1 MSTIFYSQVNTAL
14 QQELVARGTA
24 GVTNRTTAAIRYM
37 VEKIANVEIKAYDT
51 KPTKETTPIPG
62 YGILGGLTVLQDAY
76 MPSGPIGFLNDVIR
90 PSHRIPPVITD
101 LSISMN
107 DQSKSYINKASITI
121 LISDASTDMEE
132 MEEIW
137 CKPGRHIKIK
147 VLHPDSA
154 VLTDGILSP
163 DGLPSTVMLKKLYP
177 DTEVNSLRKMNEMY
191 FQGRISTFSY
201 TYNTDGS
208 VSLSIEAIGT
218 SNTYLD
224 VSLYMGAKKKTSET
238 SESTVNQVENIYTAL
253 STEVDSITK
262 IYNEKQIFEFE
273 HLIANKTDQ
282 GILVGTPYIV
292 GNTNAPKTER
302 MITLA
307 YLIEYINTKIY
318 EQIDNTI
325 KINCDDTVCFSNYYE
340 KLVSADPCNILLWQG
355 KSSIQTSTY
364 DIKDDANGISE
375 FKMFPKVTATSEGF
389 SINDSTGGKSFPSR
403 IYINL
408 QLIKKIIDDVTKAN
422 DASIKQL
429 LIALSNEIK
438 INTGAAINLA
448 LVQDPVVAE
457 ALLYYDTN
465 YVTTS
470 TLVSEFTI
478 PVFATLTG
486 ASIVRQFS
494 LTSKVP
500 NAVKNMIFGLDSSKS
515 STQKQTAYNPY
526 IYADAENKE
535 RLAKEFA
542 EDYLNAI
549 ATLKSRK
556 HTYALRP
563 ADTQN
568 IANLAKSLEDYV
580 THFTPDITKSIG
592 LNKSI
597 FPMELEFT
605 IDGINGFKYGDV
617 LNFAGLPKRYTDSFI
632 FTILGITHT
641 VSNTGEWTT
650 TIKCNPR
657 IRIKE

>member
-51 KPTKETTPIPG
+51 KPTKETNPIPG

-154 VLTDGILSP
+154 ILTDGILSP

-273 HLIANKTDQ
+273 HLIANH
-282 GILVGTPYIV
+282 
-292 GNTNAPKTER
+292 
-302 MITLA
+302 
-307 YLIEYINTKIY
+307 
-318 EQIDNTI
+318 
-325 KINCDDTVCFSNYYE
+325 
-340 KLVSADPCNILLWQG
+340 
-355 KSSIQTSTY
+355 
-364 DIKDDANGISE
+364 
-375 FKMFPKVTATSEGF
+375 
-389 SINDSTGGKSFPSR
+389 
-403 IYINL
+403 
-408 QLIKKIIDDVTKAN
+408 
-422 DASIKQL
+422 
-429 LIALSNEIK
+429 
-438 INTGAAINLA
+438 
-448 LVQDPVVAE
+448 
-457 ALLYYDTN
+457 
-465 YVTTS
+465 
-470 TLVSEFTI
+470 
-478 PVFATLTG
+478 
-486 ASIVRQFS
+486 S
-494 LTSKVP
+494 L
-500 NAVKNMIFGLDSSKS
+500 NM
-515 STQKQTAYNPY
+515 Q
-526 IYADAENKE
+526 
-535 RLAKEFA
+535 
-542 EDYLNAI
+542 
-549 ATLKSRK
+549 
-556 HTYALRP
+556 
-563 ADTQN
+563 
-568 IANLAKSLEDYV
+568 
-580 THFTPDITKSIG
+580 
-592 LNKSI
+592 
-597 FPMELEFT
+597 
-605 IDGINGFKYGDV
+605 
-617 LNFAGLPKRYTDSFI
+617 
-632 FTILGITHT
+632 
-641 VSNTGEWTT
+641 
-650 TIKCNPR
+650 
-657 IRIKE
+657 